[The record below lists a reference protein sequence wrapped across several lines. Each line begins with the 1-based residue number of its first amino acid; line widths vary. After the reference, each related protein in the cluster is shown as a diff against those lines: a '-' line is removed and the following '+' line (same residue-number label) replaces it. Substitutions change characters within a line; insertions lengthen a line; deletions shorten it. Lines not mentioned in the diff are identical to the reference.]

1 MSIIKNVSESFKKSP
16 AKVITISLLVLVGL
30 IYSWHITVPVVV
42 VVYLWKK
49 FKRDDEKK
57 KDTKIKCRHCKTEI
71 PWDATRCPS
80 CHGKLQVWTADK
92 KIAGFV
98 LGALVFIVIAS
109 TGSSTTTSNPT
120 ATTAPQ
126 EAHPNVEVCVES
138 EHLLEQFLKAPSTAQ
153 FPTCRNIII
162 VRLPNEQ
169 FRVSSYVDSQNSF
182 GAMIRS
188 DWSITYHYTDG
199 GTRTQLDYV
208 VVNGETVFDK
218 DAK

>member
-80 CHGKLQVWTADK
+80 CHGKLHVFGFGRCDVVVLHPLPSKKWAVPHEPDK
-92 KIAGFV
+92 ECGKHGKRN
-98 LGALVFIVIAS
+98 
-109 TGSSTTTSNPT
+109 SND
-120 ATTAPQ
+120 
-126 EAHPNVEVCVES
+126 
-138 EHLLEQFLKAPSTAQ
+138 
-153 FPTCRNIII
+153 
-162 VRLPNEQ
+162 VRLVVLRTN
-169 FRVSSYVDSQNSF
+169 RVRLA
-182 GAMIRS
+182 GLI
-188 DWSITYHYTDG
+188 
-199 GTRTQLDYV
+199 LP
-208 VVNGETVFDK
+208 
-218 DAK
+218 